1 MTRYTRA
8 SIACVATAI
17 LFALSPCAAQT
28 PALVVDGEVGHRL
41 ALSLD
46 DLRAMTHQ
54 RVDVE
59 QQGAR
64 VSYEGVLLNEL
75 LRSAGV
81 DIGRAPL
88 QGKAL
93 VSVVFV
99 TASDGFQAV
108 FTLGELDNASA
119 DRRPLLADAR
129 DGRPLAGNDGPLRLV
144 VPGDR
149 YPFRSVRQVVRLTVA
164 QVSAPKPEP

>member
-1 MTRYTRA
+1 MTRHPRA
-8 SIACVATAI
+8 SVACVATAI
-17 LFALSPCAAQT
+17 LFTLAPGDAQA

-41 ALSLD
+41 ALSFD

-54 RVDVE
+54 RVDVD

-64 VSYEGVLLNEL
+64 VSYEGVLLTEL

-81 DIGRAPL
+81 DIGRAQL

-93 VSVVFV
+93 
-99 TASDGFQAV
+99 
-108 FTLGELDNASA
+108 A

-129 DGRPLAGNDGPLRLV
+129 DGRPLAGNEGPLRLV

-164 QVSAPKPEP
+164 PVSAPKPER

>member
-1 MTRYTRA
+1 MTRHPRA
-8 SIACVATAI
+8 SVACVATAI
-17 LFALSPCAAQT
+17 LFTLAPGDAQA

-41 ALSLD
+41 ALSFD

-54 RVDVE
+54 RVDVD

-64 VSYEGVLLNEL
+64 VSYEGVLLTEL
-75 LRSAGV
+75 LRGAGV

-93 VSVVFV
+93 
-99 TASDGFQAV
+99 
-108 FTLGELDNASA
+108 A

-129 DGRPLAGNDGPLRLV
+129 DGRPLAGNEGPLRLV
-144 VPGDR
+144 VPGDT
-149 YPFRSVRQVVRLTVA
+149 YPFRSVRQVIRLTVA
-164 QVSAPKPEP
+164 PVSAPKQPER